1 MTALAE
7 QQVQKLKLPMQQSLE
22 RGVADAA
29 LALRGEQL
37 WVRER
42 GAEALRQELHSMCA
56 EHRKAVREDLAAQRA
71 ELLPL
76 LGSSR
81 GMGVSDTADKIE
93 ESFEAGRRDQA
104 SVRRLAEQHAQQAAA
119 HSELVKVVLSER
131 DARAHTFRE
140 AAETCVVEARR
151 NFSAEVC
158 GLEARVSRLEDG
170 HQTQAAALRRQAQAL
185 EAERKASSLE
195 GADLRSQLRALQDE
209 LGKPASV
216 ALCGDEGAGAPASG
230 TLASISADVTKR
242 LEFGLSRL
250 EDIVGSSVRQLS
262 QELRTECEERC
273 GNVAELRSHF
283 GAFAVA
289 ADSLTEKLAR
299 LEREVEVQCAELG
312 TLRLRDPPALQ
323 AAASLLEPLAPA
335 PSEELS
341 RAVTRS
347 SSEPNFRAGCRE
359 NDCPPDP
366 AGVAA
371 EEEDSS
377 AARRA
382 STRGR
387 RASSL
392 GAARRVASM
401 PAFPSREV
409 QMRRVELVRRVMSM
423 GKSTDEADRSFEA
436 SGQLPA
442 TRDATA
448 PATAPTTA
456 LAVPGVEG
464 LTLQQR
470 RVAMIKQAMASP

>member
-93 ESFEAGRRDQA
+93 ETLESGRKDQA
-104 SVRRLAEQHAQQAAA
+104 SMRRLAEQHAQQAAA

-131 DARAHTFRE
+131 DARAKNLRE
-140 AAETCVVEARR
+140 AAETCVVEAHR
-151 NFSAEVC
+151 NFSAEVS

-185 EAERKASSLE
+185 EAERKASSME
-195 GADLRSQLRALQDE
+195 GADLRSQLRALQDD

-250 EDIVGSSVRQLS
+250 EDIVGSSIRQLS
-262 QELRTECEERC
+262 QELRIECEERS

-283 GAFAVA
+283 AAFS
-289 ADSLTEKLAR
+289 DGLTDRLAR
-299 LEREVEVQCAELG
+299 LERQFDEHDAKLG
-312 TLRLRDPPALQ
+312 APRLCDPAVLQAPSVFSAPPA
-323 AAASLLEPLAPA
+323 PVP
-335 PSEELS
+335 PKELS
-341 RAVTRS
+341 RAVARS
-347 SSEPNFRAGCRE
+347 SSEPSIRAGCCE
-359 NDCPPDP
+359 SDCPPD
-366 AGVAA
+366 ATGCAA
-371 EEEDSS
+371 EEDSS
-377 AARRA
+377 APPRA
-382 STRGR
+382 ATRGR
-387 RASSL
+387 RSL
-392 GAARRVASM
+392 SGGPVRRGASM
-401 PAFPSREV
+401 PAFPSHEV

-423 GKSTDEADRSFEA
+423 GKTPDESDRSCEA
-436 SGQLPA
+436 SGQVPTTRPA
-442 TRDATA
+442 SAT
-448 PATAPTTA
+448 PTAPTTA
-456 LAVPGVEG
+456 VVPPGMEG

-470 RVAMIKQAMASP
+470 RVAMIKQVMASP